1 VLCTSYYISL
11 MWRKC
16 MSLFH
21 TATDV
26 PDLSDSD
33 DEEEP
38 VQCQDNESHFMSKM
52 KWLMMYNLWHCV
64 LVLAKL

>member
-1 VLCTSYYISL
+1 
-11 MWRKC
+11 

-26 PDLSDSD
+26 PDVADSD

-38 VQCQDNESHFMSKM
+38 VQCQDNESHYMSKM
-52 KWLMMYNLWHCV
+52 KWLMMYKLWHCV